1 MSTINLIE
9 NKVFVPKE
17 FNNVSAS
24 YDFATRMSQG
34 YQDDLDTS
42 ARRMNLSG
50 DEKLLDLCCG
60 TGKSSLACL
69 KQLPK
74 GTIVGVDNSEGMLHE
89 ANHKFAKEISAGTM
103 SFVLKDA
110 MELDFPDNAFDAVF
124 MAYGLRNMPDY
135 AKAIR
140 DIHRILKP
148 GGRICIHDYSLQDDL
163 FAKIYWTILGYG
175 FIVPF
180 CTIMSGSSKIYTYL
194 VRSVLT
200 FLHPDQIKTLLEQ
213 NGFEKVSAEPH
224 SSWRK
229 PILYSVIAVKKG
241 S

>member
-42 ARRMNLSG
+42 ARRMNLRG

-60 TGKSSLACL
+60 TGKSTLACM

-89 ANHKFAKEISAGTM
+89 ANHKFEKEISEGKL
-103 SFVLKDA
+103 SFMLKDA
-110 MELDFPDNAFDAVF
+110 MELDFPDNTFDTVF

-140 DIHRILKP
+140 GIHRILKP
-148 GGRICIHDYSLQDDL
+148 GGKICIHDYSLQDNF
-163 FAKIYWTILGYG
+163 FAKAYWAILGYG

-200 FLHPDQIKTLLEQ
+200 FLHPAEITSLLEQ
-213 NGFEKVSAEPH
+213 NGFENAVAEPH
-224 SSWRK
+224 SSWRS
-229 PILYSVIAVKKG
+229 PILHSVIAVKK